1 MWGAGLWDGAA
12 LLWVHCAPLSAVG
25 SAAPADGG
33 GRFVPQAGAVN
44 SWGSSHVQAPP
55 GEVGRGVCMWSWH
68 LGTVT
73 RALSV
78 ASKPKSA
85 LWLFV
90 TADDSWEAR
99 KPWRL
104 ADPCCCLFSRWLETC
119 QHLVWELELGVG
131 VRSQEVGGSSHRV
144 PGGQF
149 CVWAGSFCGLRF
161 PVQRSS
167 WLPDGY

>member
-1 MWGAGLWDGAA
+1 MG
-12 LLWVHCAPLSAVG
+12 P
-25 SAAPADGG
+25 AAPAFGG

-44 SWGSSHVQAPP
+44 SWGSSNVQAPP
-55 GEVGRGVCMWSWH
+55 GEVGRGDCMWSWH

-90 TADDSWEAR
+90 TAADSWEAR

-104 ADPCCCLFSRWLETC
+104 ADPWAVCS
-119 QHLVWELELGVG
+119 LG
-131 VRSQEVGGSSHRV
+131 
-144 PGGQF
+144 
-149 CVWAGSFCGLRF
+149 
-161 PVQRSS
+161 
-167 WLPDGY
+167 D